1 MNDTQQTRM
10 DSWLGQYT
18 GHRLRSLEGG
28 QTREN
33 EAWKTTARNS
43 EINIVL
49 VNSLIKSTQ
58 VLLSLLSTSYSL
70 RKLQYV
76 VTKKKKKRQFS
87 PSALPLSP
95 NGYYVSELSKA
106 VLKKDTCPEGGET
119 LGKTTP

>member
-1 MNDTQQTRM
+1 M

-76 VTKKKKKRQFS
+76 VTKKKKKGS
-87 PSALPLSP
+87 SLPLPYPSP
-95 NGYYVSELSKA
+95 PMATMSQN
-106 VLKKDTCPEGGET
+106 
-119 LGKTTP
+119 